1 MAGPHGTTFDRTW
14 RLVFLCITAAVLCFL
29 MAPLLVIVPL
39 SFNREPYLS
48 FTSGML
54 SLEAEA
60 FSFRW
65 YREFLDSER
74 WQTGLWNSVTVG
86 LSAAGLSTVLGTA
99 AAVGLGRLSARKGGP
114 LMGIILSPLIVP
126 VIITAAGLYSVY
138 ARIGLVDTRLGLVL
152 AHTVLG
158 CPFVVITVSASLST
172 FDRRLLEAGLS
183 LGASPLRTFL
193 TVTLPL
199 ILPGV
204 LSGAVFAFGASFD
217 EIAVA
222 LFVSSSPDSYT
233 IPRVMWSGIRE
244 QISPA
249 ILAAATLLILL
260 SVLLLLAV
268 EWLRRRGRRLSA
280 ARV

>member
-1 MAGPHGTTFDRTW
+1 MNQHRSTLDRLW
-14 RLVFLCITAAVLCFL
+14 RLCFLAICAGVLCFL
-29 MAPLLVIVPL
+29 LAPLLVIVPL
-39 SFNREPYLS
+39 SFNREPYLT
-48 FTSGML
+48 FTPGML
-54 SLEAEA
+54 AFEADA
-60 FSFRW
+60 FSLRW
-65 YREFLDSER
+65 YREVLTSER
-74 WQTGLWNSVTVG
+74 WQTGIWNSAVVG
-86 LSAAGLSTVLGTA
+86 LAAAALSTVLGTA
-99 AAVGLGRLSARKGGP
+99 AAVGLSRLGP
-114 LMGIILSPLIVP
+114 RTAGSLMGVILSPLVVP

-158 CPFVVITVSASLST
+158 CPFVVITVAASLSS

-183 LGASPLRTFL
+183 LGATPLRTFF

-249 ILAAATLLILL
+249 ILAAASLLILL
-260 SVLLLLAV
+260 SVLLLMAV
-268 EWLRRRGRRLSA
+268 ELLRRRGRRLSA
-280 ARV
+280 ARS